1 MKLSPNQRTVV
12 VGTSGSG
19 KSYRA
24 KSVIKKLMLAGQRV
38 VIYDIKLEYA
48 GKYAVDPIILSNY
61 TTYIA
66 HDARGL
72 EEGWEG
78 RDARIVV
85 VQPNMLRGGGNIN
98 LNFNRVCEYIYS
110 QHNLVFVVDEL
121 QHLQSKQKILPALKA
136 IVTQKR
142 AHGVGFIG
150 ISQRFSHI
158 HNDILSQCNNILSF
172 AQHHPSDIKAIAD
185 YFGGIQVTCYECEGK
200 GCDHCHGTGKMD
212 SENYATLARE
222 PFFRANHLY
231 LWYTDVGDVKIM
243 KSSI

>member
-1 MKLSPNQRTVV
+1 MKIQPNQRTVA

-19 KSYRA
+19 KSYYV
-24 KSVIKKLMLAGQRV
+24 KKLIKKLLLAGQRIIV
-38 VIYDIKLEYA
+38 YDIKLEYA
-48 GKYAVDPIILSNY
+48 GRYSIDPITHTDF

-66 HDARGL
+66 HDAKGL

-85 VQPNMLRGGGNIN
+85 LQPNMLRGGGSLNI
-98 LNFNRVCEYIYS
+98 NFNRICEYIYD

-121 QHLQSKQKILPALKA
+121 QHLQSKQKILPSLKA

-142 AHGVGFIG
+142 AHGVGFVG
-150 ISQRFSHI
+150 VSQRFSHI

-172 AQHHPSDIKAIAD
+172 AQHHPSDVKAIAD
-185 YFGGIQVTCYECEGK
+185 YFGGIKVVCYECQGK
-200 GCDHCHGTGKMD
+200 GCDSCKQTGQMD
-212 SENYATLARE
+212 SENYASLARE

-231 LWYTDVGDVKIM
+231 LWYTDVGDVRIM
-243 KSSI
+243 KSRT